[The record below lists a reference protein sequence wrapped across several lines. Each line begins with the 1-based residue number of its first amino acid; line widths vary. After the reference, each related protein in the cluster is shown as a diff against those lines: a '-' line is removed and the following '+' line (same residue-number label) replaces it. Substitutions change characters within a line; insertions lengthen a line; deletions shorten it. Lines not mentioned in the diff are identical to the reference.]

1 MMYIFLITFIFE
13 LIRILVTIG
22 LWSESSVSIA
32 FISFISVDEKKKS
45 SVLLMIVSFSFGF

>member
-22 LWSESSVSIA
+22 LWSESSASIA
-32 FISFISVDEKKKS
+32 FISFISVDEKKE
-45 SVLLMIVSFSFGF
+45 I